1 MKKLSKN
8 ILLFIFLIFN
18 INYSYAY
25 IDCGELKNRYENIMD
40 SITEAYN
47 KYLYTSY
54 NDENRDSYYENYKYL
69 LNKGVEIKKS
79 YNSCLKNRSDQISEA
94 EDLFDKGYYSYN
106 KGDYNESVIFYE
118 KYLIINNDSND
129 ENHNKAIN
137 NLVLGYNKIAY
148 AYYNKENFVK
158 SIEYYKKVINYK
170 PNNVEALWGL
180 GLIYYKYE
188 NYNIALKYYN
198 EALSYSYDTESIN
211 SLKDGIKQIEEAKN
225 NAEVRKNAPTN
236 DPLSGYQYYLSQ
248 LNIPNAWKKIKN
260 NNDVIVAI
268 IDDGININHPDLTNN
283 IWINPSSKYGES
295 KIIDFV
301 GDGWLDNASTGEH
314 GTMIAGIIGAEK
326 NNKEGIAGI
335 SNNIKLMPLRVFGTG
350 GLAKEENIIKALN
363 YAIDNG
369 ANIIN
374 LSLGLN
380 QFSYSENFDEI
391 IKKAYKNGVIV
402 VIAAGNG
409 DILANKENGVNLD
422 INPISPV
429 CNNEDKYKYSIGV
442 YATDETGYRTNWTN
456 YGRCAQF
463 FAPGVNIISTSIP
476 MFNSNYGTNYNMAD
490 GTSFSA
496 PIITGIIALG
506 YNQYGYVDPAIIY
519 DSLEES
525 KIKDTK
531 VGYKIDASKYI
542 DILGKK
548 VNLIK
553 KGELIF
559 KNLKTKLDK
568 TTKYKREKTYKSLL
582 SQLNGV
588 KGKITGDKA
597 VIINQLIVLIEKEL
611 GN

>member
-25 IDCGELKNRYENIMD
+25 IDCWELKNRYENIMD

-69 LNKGVEIKKS
+69 LNKWVEIKKS

-94 EDLFDKGYYSYN
+94 EDLFDKWYYSYN
-106 KGDYNESVIFYE
+106 KWDYNESVIFYE

-170 PNNVEALWGL
+170 PNNVEALWWL
-180 GLIYYKYE
+180 WLIYYKYE

-211 SLKDGIKQIEEAKN
+211 SLKDWIKQIEEAKN

-268 IDDGININHPDLTNN
+268 IDDWININHPDLTNN

-301 GDGWLDNASTGEH
+301 WDWWLDNASTWEH
-314 GTMIAGIIGAEK
+314 WTMIAWIIWAEK
-326 NNKEGIAGI
+326 NNKEWIAWI
-335 SNNIKLMPLRVFGTG
+335 SNNIKLMPLRVFWTWW
-350 GLAKEENIIKALN
+350 LAKEENIIKALN
-363 YAIDNG
+363 YAIDNW

-374 LSLGLN
+374 LSLWLN

-391 IKKAYKNGVIV
+391 IKKAYKNWVIV
-402 VIAAGNG
+402 VIAAWNW
-409 DILANKENGVNLD
+409 DILANKENWVNLD

-429 CNNEDKYKYSIGV
+429 CNNEDKYKYSIWV
-442 YATDETGYRTNWTN
+442 YATDETWYRTNWTN
-456 YGRCAQF
+456 YWRCAQF
-463 FAPGVNIISTSIP
+463 FAPWVNIISTSIP
-476 MFNSNYGTNYNMAD
+476 MFNSNYWTNYNMAD
-490 GTSFSA
+490 WTSFSA
-496 PIITGIIALG
+496 PIITWIIALW

-531 VGYKIDASKYI
+531 VWYKIDASKYI
-542 DILGKK
+542 DILWKK

-553 KGELIF
+553 KWELIF

-582 SQLNGV
+582 SQLNWV
-588 KGKITGDKA
+588 KWKITWDKA

-611 GN
+611 WN